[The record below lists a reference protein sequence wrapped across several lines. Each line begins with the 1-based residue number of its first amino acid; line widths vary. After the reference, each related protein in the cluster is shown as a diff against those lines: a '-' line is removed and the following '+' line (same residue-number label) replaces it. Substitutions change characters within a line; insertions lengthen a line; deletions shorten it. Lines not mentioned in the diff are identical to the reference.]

1 MSERTPNVNFMISY
15 VPCLDGLG
23 LNHPLVKKYYGE
35 RQFYACQDSSYN
47 YIGYVNSG
55 SEKKLDYVEYSGN
68 KEKSTGVFDKNG
80 ICDEKRIKEL
90 KNGFKNTKSNV
101 WHGLVTFEEVF
112 GKTNCNSY
120 AKAYELMKNEFPKF
134 LRMAGLDP
142 NNIEWFAGFHTNT
155 DHRHI
160 HFSFYEKEPTR
171 YRKGHNELC
180 FSHGQIPLN
189 AIEKMKINT
198 ELHLTQTSSK
208 IAGKRNELT
217 KAFDK
222 AIKSKRI
229 RKNMWDLIKKIIILM
244 PSNGRI
250 SYDSDNMMFM
260 RNKID
265 YLTDLIIKQDNK
277 TNAVFRS
284 FITLLSEK
292 DESIRRMC
300 EAHKINPDKVVLMDK
315 YRGDLYRRLGNQVI
329 KNIMDI
335 RLSLKQFDFETNNR
349 LAKKRIQRRKNEYM
363 FEQSLYLSE
372 KVQREAMNYFE
383 EHMRVLKEMEIKV
396 LIEQGIIDLWK

>member
-1 MSERTPNVNFMISY
+1 
-15 VPCLDGLG
+15 
-23 LNHPLVKKYYGE
+23 
-35 RQFYACQDSSYN
+35 
-47 YIGYVNSG
+47 
-55 SEKKLDYVEYSGN
+55 
-68 KEKSTGVFDKNG
+68 
-80 ICDEKRIKEL
+80 
-90 KNGFKNTKSNV
+90 
-101 WHGLVTFEEVF
+101 
-112 GKTNCNSY
+112 
-120 AKAYELMKNEFPKF
+120 
-134 LRMAGLDP
+134 
-142 NNIEWFAGFHTNT
+142 
-155 DHRHI
+155 
-160 HFSFYEKEPTR
+160 
-171 YRKGHNELC
+171 
-180 FSHGQIPLN
+180 
-189 AIEKMKINT
+189 
-198 ELHLTQTSSK
+198 
-208 IAGKRNELT
+208 
-217 KAFDK
+217 
-222 AIKSKRI
+222 
-229 RKNMWDLIKKIIILM
+229 MWDLIKKIIILM

-265 YLTDLIIKQDNK
+265 YLTDLIIKQDSK

-315 YRGDLYRRLGNQVI
+315 YCGDLYRRLGNQVI

-372 KVQREAMNYFE
+372 KVQKEAMNYFE